1 MSLAKNVKVQQALQS
16 IYDYDV
22 SISLFK
28 TFLLQLITISLNE
41 QHDFFD
47 VDIIKNLSQQ
57 YDIDDKIEMLCG
69 LSVLELCL
77 IIAMKHHCEIY
88 DRDPFNYE
96 MILTRYTKFANS
108 STTMQNIEKGVVMK
122 AFEHIKV
129 NISS

>member
-1 MSLAKNVKVQQALQS
+1 MSLAKNIKVQQALQS

-96 MILTRYTKFANS
+96 MILTRYQKFANS
-108 STTMQNIEKGVVMK
+108 STTMQNIEKGVIMK
-122 AFEHIKV
+122 AFGHIKV
-129 NISS
+129 NIFR

>member
-1 MSLAKNVKVQQALQS
+1 MSLAKNIKVQQALQS

-96 MILTRYTKFANS
+96 MILTRYQKFANS
-108 STTMQNIEKGVVMK
+108 STTMQNIEKGVIMK

-129 NISS
+129 NIFR